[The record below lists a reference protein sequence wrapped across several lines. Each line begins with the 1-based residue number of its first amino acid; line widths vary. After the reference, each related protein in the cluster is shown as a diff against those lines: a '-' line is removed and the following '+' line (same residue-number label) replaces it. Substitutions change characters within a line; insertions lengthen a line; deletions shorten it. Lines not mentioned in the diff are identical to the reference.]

1 MCFFFFE
8 KISSVFVLGG
18 VREGEGELFYGFSFD
33 FLFFLGGF
41 SFVFLIFDIFPRF
54 FSFISLH
61 FSSFV
66 LFFQAEDG
74 RSRHQSFRVCK
85 VNLTTPKGR
94 NKPTRGSTHIEN
106 GNLLTSTLHGLGVF
120 FTL

>member
-1 MCFFFFE
+1 MFFLFFCVFFFE

-33 FLFFLGGF
+33 FLVFLGGF

-54 FSFISLH
+54 FFFRFSS

-66 LFFQAEDG
+66 LFFQAGETVG
-74 RSRHQSFRVCK
+74 RDTK
-85 VNLTTPKGR
+85 VFEFVKLTLRP
-94 NKPTRGSTHIEN
+94 
-106 GNLLTSTLHGLGVF
+106 
-120 FTL
+120 